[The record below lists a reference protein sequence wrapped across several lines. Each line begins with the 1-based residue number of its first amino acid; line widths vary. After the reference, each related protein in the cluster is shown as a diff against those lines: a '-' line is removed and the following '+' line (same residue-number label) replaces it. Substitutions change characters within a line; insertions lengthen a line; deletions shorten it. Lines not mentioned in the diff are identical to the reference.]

1 MLFKYKLFQI
11 KMNDI
16 DILSI
21 HSEILQNFKFKKNNI
36 DKYKVKL
43 EQFKNTQQISTLSIK
58 IKNDITHK
66 IDKLKLYIS
75 DIEINKSENYYIM
88 ETTNILEE
96 YNKEISKSY
105 KVSFTGK
112 TNLNNIIKQKIIE
125 KYIDI
130 AKNYNSNI
138 VLYSDKKKSTKIKCN
153 NCLNKKNFDINDNNY
168 ICIDCGNV
176 ISFVDNQSSYK
187 DNERVN
193 ISQKYTYDR
202 KIHFRDCIN
211 QFQGKQ
217 NSTINNKIYENLI
230 EQFEL
235 HSLLEDS
242 KDVKIRF
249 KNITKE
255 HIYLFLKETDHTKHY
270 EDTILIHYKLTSK
283 KPPDISMLEPQ
294 LLEDFDTLTNLYDE
308 KCKKDTKFFEKI
320 GTERKNFINTQ
331 YVLFQLL
338 KRHKY
343 KCKRTDFNI
352 LKTMDRQSY
361 HDDICKELFEELNW
375 NFSALF

>member
-1 MLFKYKLFQI
+1 
-11 KMNDI
+11 MNDI

-21 HSEILQNFKFKKNNI
+21 HSDILKGFKIKKDNI
-36 DKYKVKL
+36 NVYIKKL
-43 EQFKNTQQISTLSIK
+43 EQFQNTRKIETLSQK
-58 IKNDITHK
+58 INKDIDSK
-66 IDKLKLYIS
+66 IQYLQNYIS
-75 DIEINKSENYYIM
+75 KIETDELENFYIM

-96 YNKEISKSY
+96 YNTEISKSY
-105 KVSFTGK
+105 KVSFMGK
-112 TNLNNIIKQKIIE
+112 TNLNNIEKNNIIK

-130 AKNYNSNI
+130 AKNYQPNI
-138 VLYSDKKKSTKIKCN
+138 EYQKNKKKQNKIICN
-153 NCLNKKNFDINDNNY
+153 NCNNKTNFDINENNY

-176 ISFVDNQSSYK
+176 ISFVDIHSSYK

-202 KIHFRDCIN
+202 KIHFRDCMN

-217 NSTINNKIYENLI
+217 NSTISDKIYRELI
-230 EQFEL
+230 EQFDL
-235 HSLLEDS
+235 HSLLIDH
-242 KDVKIRF
+242 KDDKIRF
-249 KNITKE
+249 QNITKD
-255 HIYLFLKETDHTKHY
+255 HIYLFLKETDNTKHY
-270 EDTILIHYKLTSK
+270 EDTVLIHSKLTGI
-283 KPPDISMLEPQ
+283 KPPDISTLEPQ
-294 LLEDFDTLTNLYDE
+294 LLEDFDILTNLYDT
-308 KCKKDTKFFEKI
+308 KCKKDVAFFEKI

-343 KCKRTDFNI
+343 KCKRNDFNI